1 MTDAYIRTALA
12 ISRSL
17 GRKGVNVG
25 CVSDKRYAH
34 SFFSR
39 YCNYRFLCPDPSKS
53 PSSFVNALLKIL
65 KSRKFEVLL
74 PVEQETVLLVS
85 KNKEKFTPYVK
96 VPLVDFDKMIVAAN
110 KSLLMRLASK
120 LGIPHP
126 KTYFVNSLDE
136 LKEVSKELNYPTVIK
151 PSIKSGAWGVA
162 YANTPADLYAKYRAL
177 HRVLGE
183 YPLIQ
188 EYVSGNGYGVEALFN
203 ESSQLRAVVVHKRLR
218 EYPITGGQSTLR
230 ETIWDPEMKDL
241 GVRLLK
247 ALKWYGVAMV
257 EFRRDTNQGKPVLM
271 EINPR
276 FWGSLSLAM
285 AAGVDFPSLLYE
297 MAIKGDVEEILN
309 YKVGVKARWFLP
321 GDLISLVETLVYGQK
336 KARRSLDF
344 LKMYEK
350 GIVYD
355 ELSKDDLNVIPGLI
369 LQLSCQFLEPKAI
382 QKYFFKESV
391 MDDVA
396 KG

>member
-25 CVSDKRYAH
+25 CVCDKRYAH

-39 YCNYRFLCPDPSKS
+39 YCNYRFLCPDPSKN

-65 KSRKFEVLL
+65 RRRKFEVLL

-85 KNKEKFTPYVK
+85 KNKEKLAPYVK

-151 PSIKSGAWGVA
+151 PSIRSGAWGVA

-230 ETIWDPEMKDL
+230 ETIWDPEMKNL

-257 EFRRDTNQGKPVLM
+257 EFKRDINQGKPVLM

-297 MAIKGDVEEILN
+297 MAVKGDVEEVLN
-309 YKVGVKARWFLP
+309 YEIGVKARWFLP

-336 KARRSLDF
+336 KVRRLLDF

-382 QKYFFKESV
+382 QKYFFKKPV
-391 MDDVA
+391 MNDVA

>member
-1 MTDAYIRTALA
+1 MTDGHIRTALA

-25 CVSDKRYAH
+25 CVSDRRYAH

-39 YCNYRFLCPDPSKS
+39 YCNHRFLCPNPSEN

-65 KSRKFEVLL
+65 RCRKFEVLL

-85 KNKEKFTPYVK
+85 RSKEKFAPYVK

-110 KSLLMRLASK
+110 KSLLMRFASK

-136 LKEVSKELNYPTVIK
+136 LKEVSKELNYPAVIK

-162 YANTPADLYAKYRAL
+162 YVNTPTDLYVKYRAL

-188 EYVSGNGYGVEALFN
+188 EYVSGVGYGVEALFN

-230 ETIWDPEMKDL
+230 ETVRDPEMQGL
-241 GVRLLK
+241 GVRLLR

-257 EFRRDTNQGKPVLM
+257 EFRRDINRGKPVLM

-297 MAIKGDVEEILN
+297 MAVKGDVEKVLN
-309 YKVGVKARWFLP
+309 YEVGVKARWFLP
-321 GDLISLVETLVYGQK
+321 GDLISLAETLVYGRK
-336 KARRSLDF
+336 KVRRSLDF
-344 LKMYEK
+344 LKMYER
-350 GIVYD
+350 GMVYD

-382 QKYFFKESV
+382 QKYFFR
-391 MDDVA
+391 
-396 KG
+396 GP